1 MNEEEIFD
9 EYADL
14 DELMLEILEDKYD
27 FEFND

>member
-9 EYADL
+9 EYMDL

>member
-27 FEFND
+27 FEFNT

>member
-14 DELMLEILEDKYD
+14 DELMLEISEDKYD